1 MFYFFYCKCNI
12 SKLICGYWKILHPW
26 DKSHLIMVYY
36 PFNVLL
42 DSVCLYF
49 VEDFCIYILHLYWSV
64 IFYFCGIIIWFGI
77 GWWGPHGMSSEVI
90 FSSAVFGNS
99 FRRIG
104 VSSFPNVWYNSPVK
118 LSISGPRLLFVGSF
132 KITNSISVL
141 EIGLFIVSI
150 SSWFSLGNCI

>member
-1 MFYFFYCKCNI
+1 MLAAGLSYMTFIMFLYAQFMERFHHKWMSNVAKSFFWIYWDDHVLFFYCKCNI

-104 VSSFPNVWYNSPVK
+104 VSSFLNVW
-118 LSISGPRLLFVGSF
+118 
-132 KITNSISVL
+132 
-141 EIGLFIVSI
+141 
-150 SSWFSLGNCI
+150 